1 MQELSHTDFINLIEA
16 EVEKQLKEVVLVFQ
30 NLPEDLLL
38 QPAAEGGWSIVE
50 CFAHLNTYAEFY
62 LPRIEKTLDQATP
75 LDESSI
81 FKHSFLGR
89 YFINMMDPNRGKR
102 KYKALKRHQPVGVDN
117 PHETVSMFIQYL
129 ENMLAVINKA
139 REKNLLKKYVVTSV
153 SPWIKLNA
161 GDAILFMLT
170 HNKRHIQ
177 QARRNLEIQIK

>member
-16 EVEKQLKEVVLVFQ
+16 EVEKQLKEVILVFQ

-38 QPAAEGGWSIVE
+38 QPAAEAGWSIVE

-62 LPRIEKTLDQATP
+62 LPRIEKALDQATP
-75 LDESSI
+75 LDESSN

-117 PHETVSMFIQYL
+117 PYAIISTYIQYL
-129 ENMLAVINKA
+129 ENILGILKKA
-139 REKNLLKKYVVTSV
+139 RGKNLLRKSVTTSL
-153 SPWIKLNA
+153 SDWLRINP
-161 GDAILFMLT
+161 GDAILFILI
-170 HNKRHIQ
+170 HNKRHME
-177 QARRNLEIQIK
+177 QAKRILEM